1 MHGGATLRG
10 GTTPRPPG
18 TALSTPPP
26 PTRND
31 LIVHAVTRPL
41 NILAGIAALIVV
53 AVLVSGALGF
63 LVGVAV
69 FAAFCARTV
78 LDASPE
84 PKVVSPKQKAAAKA
98 AAPPPARAALES
110 GALPEHLAVH
120 IRSAH
125 RTEAAVL
132 SALRDTHTD
141 ATYGSLVG
149 EITGMVDEMERTAQ
163 RAKTVDRYVR
173 SQDPAVLQAKLNEA
187 RKAGRAQG
195 TEELTEQLK
204 SLYRLQRRVEDY
216 SAQLAKLTGQLS
228 TIATK
233 VVELA
238 LMGDEQEGA
247 DVLLQARFLREQVD
261 ELQGLL
267 RDTAAP

>member
-1 MHGGATLRG
+1 MTS
-10 GTTPRPPG
+10 PP
-18 TALSTPPP
+18 T

-31 LIVHAVTRPL
+31 LIVHAVTRPVNL
-41 NILAGIAALIVV
+41 LAGILVLV
-53 AVLVSGALGF
+53 LVGVLVSPFLGF
-63 LVGVAV
+63 LAGAGV
-69 FAAFCARTV
+69 FAALSARTV
-78 LDASPE
+78 LDAD
-84 PKVVSPKQKAAAKA
+84 PKVIPPQQAAKA
-98 AAPPPARAALES
+98 AASAPKKRPALAS
-110 GALPEHLAVH
+110 GELPEHLAVH

-125 RTEAAVL
+125 RTEEAVL
-132 SALRDTHTD
+132 AALRDTSTD
-141 ATYGSLVG
+141 ATYVSLIG

-173 SQDPAVLQAKLNEA
+173 SQNAAELQQKLNAA
-187 RKAGRAQG
+187 RKTGRAQG

-204 SLYRLQRRVEDY
+204 SLYRLQRKVEDY

>member
-1 MHGGATLRG
+1 M
-10 GTTPRPPG
+10 
-18 TALSTPPP
+18 TPPP
-26 PTRND
+26 TPSRND
-31 LIVHAVTRPL
+31 LIVHAVTRPVNFL
-41 NILAGIAALIVV
+41 PGVIALVVVGVLVTPFLGLLVGLGIFAAL
-53 AVLVSGALGF
+53 S
-63 LVGVAV
+63 
-69 FAAFCARTV
+69 ARTV
-78 LDASPE
+78 LDAD
-84 PKVVSPKQKAAAKA
+84 PKVIPPKQAATKAAN
-98 AAPPPARAALES
+98 APKQRAALGS
-110 GALPEHLAVH
+110 GELPEHLAVH

-125 RTEAAVL
+125 RTEEAVL
-132 SALRDTHTD
+132 AALRDTHTD
-141 ATYGSLVG
+141 ATYVSLIG
-149 EITGMVDEMERTAQ
+149 EISGMVDEMERTAQ

-173 SQDPAVLQAKLNEA
+173 SQDAAALQAKLNEA
-187 RKAGRAQG
+187 RKTGRAQG

-204 SLYRLQRRVEDY
+204 SLYRLQRKVEDY

-238 LMGDEQEGA
+238 LMGDEHEGA